1 MIQFSVTDTIAELAP
16 TTLELIFLSCAIL
29 GGAFFIVMM
38 ILMFVGD
45 VLGGVVDTAF
55 DTDFTMDSDLSFEIF
70 SLQGLAAAIM
80 MFGCVGMYTI
90 KSTETEVYA
99 VIAGGLAAGIS
110 MYAVSKMMQGIS
122 RLQVDGTMQIKDAI
136 GERGEVYSRIRPN
149 EAGKVQVV
157 VDGTLRT
164 LAAKGKN
171 KDVLIS
177 TGTFIKVVD
186 VIGST
191 LIVEEL
197 NEEE

>member
-1 MIQFSVTDTIAELAP
+1 VIQLDILETISSIAP
-16 TTLELIFLSCAIL
+16 SPLELIFLLSAAL
-29 GGAFFIVMM
+29 GGAFFIIMM
-38 ILMFVGD
+38 ILMLVGD

-55 DTDFTMDSDLSFEIF
+55 DTDFTMDSDLSFELF

-90 KSTETEVYA
+90 KSTDTEVYA
-99 VIAGGLAAGIS
+99 VIAGGVASGVS

-122 RLQVDGTMQIKDAI
+122 KLQVDGTMQIKDAI
-136 GERGEVYSRIRPN
+136 GERGQVYSRIRPN
-149 EAGKVQVV
+149 ESGEIQVV
-157 VDGTLRT
+157 VNGTMRT
-164 LAAKGKN
+164 LAAKA
-171 KDVLIS
+171 KDKTLLIS

-197 NEEE
+197 SEEE

>member
-1 MIQFSVTDTIAELAP
+1 MIQLDILETISSIAP
-16 TTLELIFLSCAIL
+16 SPLELIFLLSAAL
-29 GGAFFIVMM
+29 GGAFFIIMM
-38 ILMFVGD
+38 ILMLVGD

-55 DTDFTMDSDLSFEIF
+55 DTDFTMDSDLSFELF

-90 KSTETEVYA
+90 KSTDTEVYA
-99 VIAGGLAAGIS
+99 VIAGGVASGVS

-122 RLQVDGTMQIKDAI
+122 KLQVDGTMQIKDAI
-136 GERGEVYSRIRPN
+136 GERGQVYSRIRPN
-149 EAGKVQVV
+149 ESGEIQVV
-157 VDGTLRT
+157 VNGTMRT
-164 LAAKGKN
+164 LAAKA
-171 KDVLIS
+171 KDKTLLIS

-197 NEEE
+197 SEEE

>member
-1 MIQFSVTDTIAELAP
+1 MIQFSISDTIAELAP

-29 GGAFFIVMM
+29 GGAFFIIMM

-80 MFGCVGMYTI
+80 MFGFVGMYTI

-99 VIAGGLAAGIS
+99 VIAGGVAAALS
-110 MYAVSKMMQGIS
+110 MYAVGKMMQGIS
-122 RLQVDGTMQIKDAI
+122 KLQVDGTMQIKDAI
-136 GERGEVYSRIRPN
+136 GESGQVYSRIRPN
-149 EAGKVQVV
+149 ESGEVQVV

-164 LAAKGKN
+164 LAAKA
-171 KDVLIS
+171 KDKTLLIS

-197 NEEE
+197 SEEE

>member
-1 MIQFSVTDTIAELAP
+1 MIQFSISDTIAELAP

-29 GGAFFIVMM
+29 GGAFFIIMM

-80 MFGCVGMYTI
+80 MFGFVGMYTI

-99 VIAGGLAAGIS
+99 VIAGGVAAALS

-122 RLQVDGTMQIKDAI
+122 KLQVDGTMQIKDAI
-136 GERGEVYSRIRPN
+136 GESGQVYSRIRPN
-149 EAGKVQVV
+149 ESGEVQVV

-164 LAAKGKN
+164 LAAKA
-171 KDVLIS
+171 KDKTLLIS

-197 NEEE
+197 SEEE

>member
-1 MIQFSVTDTIAELAP
+1 MIQFSVSDTIAELAP

-80 MFGCVGMYTI
+80 MFGFVGMYTI

-171 KDVLIS
+171 KNVLIS

>member
-1 MIQFSVTDTIAELAP
+1 VIQFSISDTIAELAP

-29 GGAFFIVMM
+29 GGAFFIIMM

-80 MFGCVGMYTI
+80 MFGFVGMYTI

-99 VIAGGLAAGIS
+99 VIAGGFAAALS

-122 RLQVDGTMQIKDAI
+122 KLQVDGTMQIKDAI
-136 GERGEVYSRIRPN
+136 GESGQVYSRIRPN
-149 EAGKVQVV
+149 ESGEVQVV

-164 LAAKGKN
+164 LAAKA
-171 KDVLIS
+171 KDKTLLIS

-197 NEEE
+197 SEEE